1 MTAADR
7 QPTRPDRPTP
17 PETADLAAGVAA
29 MFGRNPF
36 SLPLEIETVEVAP
49 GSALLVMSTGDGHLN
64 GHGTCHGGALWT
76 LADMAFGAA
85 AYHRGYIV
93 TVGSDLSFFR
103 PAPPGSTVWARA
115 REVTRRGATGTYHIT
130 LSVDPF
136 DPDGVL
142 AAGSFTGRWP
152 GGG

>member
-1 MTAADR
+1 MTAVAADPR
-7 QPTRPDRPTP
+7 LRDGSRSGPTD
-17 PETADLAAGVAA
+17 DLAADVAA

-36 SLPLEIETVEVAP
+36 SLPLAIETVEVSP
-49 GSALLVMSTGDGHLN
+49 GSALLVMSTGDAHLN

-85 AYHRGYIV
+85 ALHRGYIV

-130 LSVDPF
+130 LSVDPV